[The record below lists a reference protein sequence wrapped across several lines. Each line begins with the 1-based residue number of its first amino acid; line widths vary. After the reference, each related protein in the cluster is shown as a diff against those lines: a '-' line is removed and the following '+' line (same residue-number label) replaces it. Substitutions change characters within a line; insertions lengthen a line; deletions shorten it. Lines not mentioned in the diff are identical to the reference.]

1 MVIQFSSSALA
12 RLFLAVLWAV
22 VSAWLGASTGA
33 VAQTAPAQAA
43 VPAEVF
49 FRDANV
55 GEALLSPS
63 GKRLALTTAQG
74 GKRFALFVYDL
85 VEQGGVTQV
94 AHFSNA
100 DVRSVIWLDDARLL
114 FSALDYSEGSGTPNG
129 APGLFVVG
137 ADGNGLRALINRK
150 AIRVVAG
157 SGASRALDWN
167 HVLLSVPLPH
177 GDEANS
183 EIIIG
188 KLQAN
193 ADGGAPNVVPLVL
206 NVNTGRTRNPGF
218 NAPSGAVAWKF
229 NSRSEPR
236 VVFTQ
241 DGNKRAAYWRGPED
255 TEWRKL
261 VEGDLISMPFTPHT
275 VDDSGNLYVTRNE
288 GPEGTRALVR
298 YDFATNAP
306 ATKALV
312 APAGFDFSGSL
323 ILERGSGEAQ
333 GVRVVTDAET
343 TVWLDETRQQIQR
356 AVDEKFTARV
366 NRISCRRCGEPDAV
380 ALVWSYSD
388 RDPGRLVVY
397 RPNPTAGQTQWQG
410 IAAVRS
416 GVDPSLMARVGFQ
429 RIQARDGRDLPV
441 WITSPP
447 GVASTKPAPTVVL
460 VHGGPWV
467 RGNTWRWEPMAQ
479 FLASRG
485 YLVLEPEFRGSSGY
499 GDAHFKAGWKQ
510 WGQSMQDDVADALLW
525 AQKQGLASDRA
536 CIAGASYGGY
546 STLMGLVRHPDLYRC
561 GLAWVA
567 VTDLQLFVSGSW
579 WIGDDISELG
589 RKYALPE
596 MVGSVDKDADMI
608 AKNSPILLAS
618 QIKAPLMLA
627 FGEADLRVPLA
638 HGTRLREALQKL
650 GRDPEWITY
659 PGEGHGWAKPETR
672 LDFARRVEQFLAK
685 HLAPEGATKAA
696 ATTAP

>member
-1 MVIQFSSSALA
+1 MQGLVWVWLGTSLGALA
-12 RLFLAVLWAV
+12 QPTLVTPVA
-22 VSAWLGASTGA
+22 A
-33 VAQTAPAQAA
+33 VAQAQTQAA
-43 VPAEVF
+43 LPVEAF
-49 FRDANV
+49 FRDADV

-74 GKRFALFVYDL
+74 GKRYALFVYDL
-85 VEQGGVTQV
+85 TTPGQVIQV
-94 AHFSNA
+94 ANFSNA
-100 DVRSVIWLDDARLL
+100 DVRGVTWLDDARLL

-129 APGLFVVG
+129 APGLFIVG

-150 AIRVVAG
+150 AARVVAG

-167 HVLLSVPLPH
+167 HMVLSVPFPRA
-177 GDEANS
+177 GEAND

-188 KLQAN
+188 KLQAS

-206 NVNTGRTRNPGF
+206 NVNTGRTHNPGF
-218 NAPSGAVAWKF
+218 NAPRGALAWKF
-229 NSRSEPR
+229 NSKSEPR

-241 DGNKRAAYWRGPED
+241 DGNKRAAYWRGPAD

-275 VDDSGNLYVTRNE
+275 VDDAGNLYVTRNE
-288 GPEGTRALVR
+288 GPDGTRALVR

-306 ATKALV
+306 AAKVLV

-343 TVWLDETRQQIQR
+343 TVWLDETRKHIQTL
-356 AVDEKFTARV
+356 ADEKFPGRV
-366 NRISCRRCGEPDAV
+366 NRISCRQCGQPDAI
-380 ALVWSYSD
+380 AMVWSYSD
-388 RDPGRLVVY
+388 RDPGRLVLY
-397 RPNPTAGQTQWQG
+397 RPNPAPGQAQWQG
-410 IAAVRS
+410 IAAVRA
-416 GVDPSLMARVGFQ
+416 GLDPSAMARVGFQ

-441 WITSPP
+441 WITSPQ
-447 GVASTKPAPTVVL
+447 GVASGKPAPTVVL

-467 RGNTWRWEPMAQ
+467 RGNTWHWEPMAQ

-485 YLVLEPEFRGSSGY
+485 YLVIEPEFRGSAGY

-510 WGQSMQDDVADALLW
+510 WGQTMQDDVADALLW
-525 AQKQGLASDRA
+525 AQKQGIASDRA

-546 STLMGLVRHPDLYRC
+546 STLMGLVRHPGLYRC
-561 GLAWVA
+561 GVAWAA
-567 VTDLQLFVSGSW
+567 VTDLQLYVSGSW

-589 RKYALPE
+589 RKYSLPE
-596 MVGSVDKDADMI
+596 LVGSADADADLI

-672 LDFARRVEQFLAK
+672 LDFAKRVEQFLAK
-685 HLAPEGATKAA
+685 HLAAADPASASAA
-696 ATTAP
+696 AKP